1 MKNQTLIDCIEQAER
16 FAQCAR
22 KLLKADDINKP
33 PFLINE
39 INCISNPKES
49 GAVRRASMDLTRR
62 LADLRQ
68 GRD

>member
-1 MKNQTLIDCIEQAER
+1 MKLEVLQDCIAEAER
-16 FAQCAR
+16 FIKVAR
-22 KLLKADDINKP
+22 KLGESVDCRRLRDIGTDT
-33 PFLINE
+33 
-39 INCISNPKES
+39 PKES

>member
-1 MKNQTLIDCIEQAER
+1 MKLETLQDCIAEAER
-16 FAQCAR
+16 FIEVAR
-22 KLLKADDINKP
+22 KLGESIDYRRLGDIGTGT
-33 PFLINE
+33 
-39 INCISNPKES
+39 PKES